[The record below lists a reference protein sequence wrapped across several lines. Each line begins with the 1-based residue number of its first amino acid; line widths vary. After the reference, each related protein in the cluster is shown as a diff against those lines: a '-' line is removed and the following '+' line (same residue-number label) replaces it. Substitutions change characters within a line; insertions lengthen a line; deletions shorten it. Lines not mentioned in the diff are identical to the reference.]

1 MPDNAFN
8 PAVLGA
14 VAGGSAIGGVAR
26 YGLTLLAQPRDV
38 AFPFGTL
45 AVNVSGCLLIGA
57 IAQYTLMTGRLSPEV
72 RVLLISGFC
81 GGFTTFSTF
90 SFESVELIQAGAWSR
105 ALLYVFVSVL
115 AGVGAVWAGSAVIR
129 ATIGVPS

>member
-1 MPDNAFN
+1 
-8 PAVLGA
+8 VLLAA

-26 YGLTLLAQPRDV
+26 YGLTVWAQPRSV

-45 AVNVSGCLLIGA
+45 AVNVAGCLLIGA
-57 IAQYTLMTGRLSPEV
+57 IAQYSLTTGRISPEA

-90 SFESVELIQAGAWSR
+90 SFESIELIQAGAWPR
-105 ALLYVFVSVL
+105 ALLYVLASVT
-115 AGVGAVWAGSAVIR
+115 AGVAAVWAGSAVVR
-129 ATIGVPS
+129 AAIGAPS

>member
-1 MPDNAFN
+1 
-8 PAVLGA
+8 
-14 VAGGSAIGGVAR
+14 
-26 YGLTLLAQPRDV
+26 
-38 AFPFGTL
+38 
-45 AVNVSGCLLIGA
+45 
-57 IAQYTLMTGRLSPEV
+57 MTGRLSPEV